1 VALPLIYN
9 IRSVKARW
17 ASNLVAVLGIAGVVA
32 VFVAMLSMARG
43 FKLTLVESGSPGNAI
58 VLRGGATT
66 EMMSALT
73 LDELRVI
80 SDAPGVA
87 KNVDGRPLAS
97 GEVVV
102 VAAFQHKA
110 SGSSALAQVRGVSPE
125 AMAVHRSVRIARG
138 RFLRPG
144 LSELVVGRNAAT
156 MYTGFKLGDRPRFGG
171 RTWRVVG
178 IMDSNGSAFDSEVWA
193 DAAVLNQTYK
203 RPENIFQSVT
213 VRLTQPSAFAAFKKA
228 LGADPRLTVTTEPE
242 REYYAKQ
249 SRAVSTM
256 IRVLGFMVAFV
267 MGIGAVFGAF
277 NTMYSAVAARSREIA
292 MLRALGFGGGSVVLS
307 WLLESAFLALIG
319 GLLGCLVV
327 LPINGLTTSTLN
339 FQSFSQIAFAFRI
352 TPGLLVQG
360 IVFALFMGL
369 AGGLLPAVRAARMP
383 VAAALREL

>member
-1 VALPLIYN
+1 
-9 IRSVKARW
+9 
-17 ASNLVAVLGIAGVVA
+17 
-32 VFVAMLSMARG
+32 MLSMARG

-102 VAAFQHKA
+102 VAAFKHKA
-110 SGSSALAQVRGVSPE
+110 TGSSALAQVRGVSPE
-125 AMAVHRSVRIARG
+125 AMAVHRSVRVARG

-156 MYTGFKLGDRPRFGG
+156 MYTGFKLGDSPRFGG

-213 VRLTQPSAFAAFKKA
+213 VRLTRPSAFAAFKRA

-242 REYYAKQ
+242 RQYYAKQ

-277 NTMYSAVAARSREIA
+277 NTMYSAVAARAREIA

-319 GLLGCLVV
+319 GLLGCLAV

-383 VAAALREL
+383 VAEALREL